1 MYYKLNHALKVGHD
15 YGAFIFLCK
24 NAYVCFNP
32 SLYATWICNI
42 SGDHFT

>member
-1 MYYKLNHALKVGHD
+1 MYYKTNHALKVGHD
-15 YGAFIFLCK
+15 YGAFIFCASMLMF
-24 NAYVCFNP
+24 VVNP